1 MTTMRNKNP
10 PPDARVVYLA
20 LKNVFT
26 DNMAKVRQPRIISKA
41 IKNHEAQ
48 DPVTDLLREHNF
60 EAICNSARDLLQHGV
75 FASTLKAKIR
85 FPELFDLSPAQS
97 AEKDAS
103 EAEAAQHE
111 AEAVEH
117 AVQGLWGIT
126 EPTLPGLTSQ
136 GLAIRKSHSL
146 IVDSRC

>member
-1 MTTMRNKNP
+1 MGNKIP

-26 DNMAKVRQPRIISKA
+26 AQMAEVRQPKVISKA

-48 DPVTDLLREHNF
+48 DPVADLLREHSF
-60 EAICNSARDLLQHGV
+60 DMICTSARDLLQGGV

-85 FPELFDLSPAQS
+85 FPELFDLSPVQS

-103 EAEAAQHE
+103 EAEAAKHE
-111 AEAVEH
+111 AEAVQH
-117 AVQGLWGIT
+117 AVQGRWDIT
-126 EPTLPGLTSQ
+126 EPTLPGLTSL
-136 GLAIRKSHSL
+136 GFAIGKSHSL
-146 IVDSRC
+146 IVDS